1 MNIEREHFGS
11 YLRSLRLGA
20 KIGLREFASLI
31 NMQASNYSNIEHGK
45 DAPPKNPEKV
55 NAIADNLALGEGS
68 AERIKLLDLAAEYRD
83 EVAEDVKRAIKA
95 NPGIPVLVRTIEGKR
110 LTEGQLRKLTR
121 YIEENL

>member
-1 MNIEREHFGS
+1 MDIGREHFGN

-45 DAPPKNPEKV
+45 DAPPKNPDKV

-83 EVAEDVKRAIKA
+83 EIADDVKRTIKS

-110 LTEGQLRKLTR
+110 LTEVQLRKLTK
-121 YIEENL
+121 YIEENY